1 MPEDSLPP
9 GHRSALFSLLLIAAL
24 IVYASYAILL
34 LWKEPYLLGLC
45 LLPAPLALMARLG
58 PSGPATVVAGAV
70 IGPLTEAACVAGSL
84 WSYAETGGLPL
95 IPPWLPVIWACFPAA
110 LWLIAKSLLGEVPSP
125 DRGALPF
132 CLAGIILE
140 IVLFLTLGHS
150 LPLIFGAALLLG
162 AAAVLAVP
170 SVERSTVMVLMA
182 AGAVLGPV
190 CEALPVAAGAWSYAQ
205 PDVLGLP
212 LWLPLAYALFAV
224 LVSYGARS
232 LAEGYMAK

>member
-9 GHRSALFSLLLIAAL
+9 GHRSTFFSLFLIAAL

-34 LWKEPYLLGLC
+34 FWRQPHLLALC
-45 LLPAPLALMARLG
+45 ILPAPLVLMARLG

-70 IGPLTEAACVAGSL
+70 IGPLTEAACVAGGL

-125 DRGALPF
+125 KRGALPF
-132 CLAGIILE
+132 CLAGIALE
-140 IVLFLTLGHS
+140 IVLFLTLSHS
-150 LPLIFGAALLLG
+150 LPLIFAAALLLG
-162 AAAVLAVP
+162 AAAVLALP
-170 SVERSTVMVLMA
+170 RVERSTVLVLMA

-205 PDVLGLP
+205 PDVLGMP

-224 LVSYGARS
+224 LVAYGARS
-232 LAEGYMAK
+232 LAEGDTAK

>member
-1 MPEDSLPP
+1 MPEDSLPVS
-9 GHRSALFSLLLIAAL
+9 HRSALFSLFLIAAL

-34 LWKEPYLLGLC
+34 LWREPYLLALC
-45 LLPAPLALMARLG
+45 LLPAPLALVARLG
-58 PSGPATVVAGAV
+58 PFGPATAAAGAV
-70 IGPLTEAACVAGSL
+70 IGPLTEAACVAGGL

-110 LWLIAKSLLGEVPSP
+110 LWLIVKSLLGEVPLP
-125 DRGALPF
+125 RRGALPF
-132 CLAGIILE
+132 CLAGIVLE
-140 IVLFLTLGHS
+140 IVLFLTLSHS
-150 LPLIFGAALLLG
+150 LPLIFAAAMLMG
-162 AAAVLAVP
+162 AAAILAVTRVEWRTVLA
-170 SVERSTVMVLMA
+170 LMA

-224 LVSYGARS
+224 LVAYGARS
-232 LAEGYMAK
+232 LAEGDIAK

>member
-9 GHRSALFSLLLIAAL
+9 SHSSALFSLLLIAAL
-24 IVYASYAILL
+24 VVYASYAILF
-34 LWKEPYLLGLC
+34 LWRQPYLLALC
-45 LLPAPLALMARLG
+45 LLPAPLALVARLG

-70 IGPLTEAACVAGSL
+70 IGPLTEAACVAGGL

-125 DRGALPF
+125 KRGALLF
-132 CLAGIILE
+132 CLAGITLE
-140 IVLFLTLGHS
+140 IVLFLTLSHS
-150 LPLIFGAALLLG
+150 LPLIFAAALLLG
-162 AAAVLAVP
+162 VAAVLAVP
-170 SVERSTVMVLMA
+170 RVERSTVLVLMA

-190 CEALPVAAGAWSYAQ
+190 CEALPVATGAWSYAQ
-205 PDVLGLP
+205 PDVLGMP

-224 LVSYGARS
+224 LVAYGARS
-232 LAEGYMAK
+232 LAEGDI